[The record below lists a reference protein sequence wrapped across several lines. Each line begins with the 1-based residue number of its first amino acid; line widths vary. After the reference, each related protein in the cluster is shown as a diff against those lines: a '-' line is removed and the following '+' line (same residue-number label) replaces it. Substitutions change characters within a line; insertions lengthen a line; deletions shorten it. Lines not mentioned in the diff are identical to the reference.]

1 VSQHAR
7 ETRCQAASQQS
18 YETQGYHAK
27 GKPLKSIE
35 QPNTLSVDDLRTRLR
50 KSKELGAITCWHCD
64 EHDAT
69 DVHHLNA
76 VHHDNEPANLAPYC
90 KRCHNEVHDIS
101 DNLTVL
107 SLAARQYDALMKFRI
122 AVGNQC
128 AAYERLQYH
137 PEISLEMLAQLK
149 GLEKQHLKR
158 IRGVLKLEPIYT
170 GYLSKIKG
178 VGPAIAAALVSEIG
192 DPGRFDTISALW
204 SYCGLEVRDG
214 KARRRTKGE
223 KANWNSKLRMVS
235 VGRLV
240 PQFIKLKSHDDC
252 YGRKLYDQ
260 YKAFYVERDTGIIT
274 LGHIENRA
282 RRKVAKVFLSCLWV
296 AWRTIKGMPISEPY
310 AADRLNHTHL
320 VTPSD
325 WAGQD
330 WLEGVQLA
338 MAIDQPLVA

>member
-1 VSQHAR
+1 MTTLA
-7 ETRCQAASQQS
+7 
-18 YETQGYHAK
+18 
-27 GKPLKSIE
+27 
-35 QPNTLSVDDLRTRLR
+35 QPNALSVDELRERLS
-50 KSKELGAITCWHCD
+50 KSKSLGPIACWHCG
-64 EHDAT
+64 EHQST
-69 DVHHLNA
+69 DVHHMNS
-76 VHHDNEPANLAPYC
+76 VHHDNAPANLAPYC

-107 SLAARQYDALMKFRI
+107 SLAARQYDSLMRFRI

-128 AAYERLQYH
+128 AAYARLQYN
-137 PEISLEMLAQLK
+137 PEVSLELLDQLK
-149 GLEKQHLKR
+149 GLEKEHLKR
-158 IRGVLKLEPIYT
+158 IRGMLKLEPIYT

-178 VGPAIAAALVSEIG
+178 VGPSIAAALVSEIG

-214 KARRRTKGE
+214 KARKRTKGE
-223 KANWNSKLRMVS
+223 KANWNSKLRMFS

-240 PQFIKLKSHDDC
+240 PQFIKLKGNCDC
-252 YGRKLYDQ
+252 FGRKLYDQ
-260 YKAFYVERDTGIIT
+260 YKAFYVERDTGTIT

-310 AADRLNHTHL
+310 AADRLGHTHL
-320 VTPSD
+320 VTPAD
-325 WAGQD
+325 WAGAD

-338 MAIDQPLVA
+338 MAVD